1 MAKKETEKFLSSNI
15 FEGMTSISAL
25 IKSIRSGNN
34 DREISKILFD
44 SSKVKSKHAEYSF
57 LKAVSREIG
66 FELSLVDSQE
76 ISELSVGNTHGGI
89 IAICGDRIIQ
99 NLSLDKI
106 KDNGIYFMLEGAED
120 PYNFGNAIRSIYA
133 AGADGI
139 IVGERNWLG
148 AAGIVAKS
156 SAGTSELIDI
166 YKVSDATNAIELFK
180 QAGYTVACAGIRD
193 SVDIFEA
200 SLNKPLFVVIGG
212 EKRGISR
219 SVLDMADVIVR
230 IGYGNEFKGSLSM
243 SAAASVFVFEIFRK
257 NHYLE

>member
-66 FELSLVDSQE
+66 FELSLVDPQE

-133 AGADGI
+133 AGADGVI
-139 IVGERNWLG
+139 LPKRN
-148 AAGIVAKS
+148 AMVSAGIVCRS
-156 SAGTSELIDI
+156 SAGASEMLPIICGDEVEI
-166 YKVSDATNAIELFK
+166 VKALKQVGYRLVCANMDAPAPAHLSNLK
-180 QAGYTVACAGIRD
+180 
-193 SVDIFEA
+193 
-200 SLNKPLFVVIGG
+200 KPLILAVGG
-212 EKRGISR
+212 EKRGFSKALTELSDLTVR
-219 SVLDMADVIVR
+219 LDYGRDFPMA
-230 IGYGNEFKGSLSM
+230 L
-243 SAAASVFVFEIFRK
+243 SAASASAILAFEVTK
-257 NHYLE
+257 QN